1 MKLNFLLIVVLL
13 SGFSVQG
20 QVIFA
25 EDFDGIAG
33 PVAGGPGTYAFPSG
47 WRLVNVDNRPPN
59 TMVAYVNQ
67 AWIRREDFAKNVGD
81 SCAFSTSW
89 TNPEGVADD
98 WMWTPAISIPA
109 SGQVKLNWNALAYDA
124 DYRDG
129 YEVRIMTT
137 APTGTNGN
145 IGNMVSASQVIYS
158 NDAENSTWTERSVD
172 LSAYTGQTVYI
183 GFRNNSNNK
192 FLLLIDDI
200 VVEVSNARDARLIS
214 MVAPEYSLIPLSQ
227 MGGYTFKGSINNNG
241 TQALTNVRLRAA
253 IFRANTLVTT
263 LNSGAVGS
271 LASGASHSFETP
283 VWVPT
288 DLGEYTIKL
297 YPNTTETDLAPANDT
312 MTQRLVVTDSV
323 YARDNATPVGS
334 LGIGAGLTDSYLGQV
349 FELKQA
355 ASVKSVFLFFTRGY
369 TGRRLA
375 ATIWNTDANGVP
387 TTLLRSTDTL
397 LYPNNNAYG
406 VSIPIFGGPVNLPQ
420 GKYMIAAVEFDSTL
434 SVATTS
440 EIFTEKTVFV
450 KWPSNATG
458 AWTPV
463 ENFGAPF
470 RRSFIIRL
478 NLNENPL
485 PVKIIS
491 FSGRKTNT
499 GNEVRWQVASQQN
512 ISRYEVEHSNNGV
525 NFQPVGKVTAST
537 LETDNYTF
545 LDKNRYSGKSFYRLR
560 VVERDEAYYS
570 KTIQLSGSNL
580 GVLLNLWPNP
590 VSKVL
595 NIEADINQA
604 APKEVMIINAEGKI
618 VKKFLL
624 NSLPMQVDVS
634 VLPVGN
640 YLLKVADQSPV
651 WFIKQ

>member
-1 MKLNFLLIVVLL
+1 MKLDFLLIAVLVTGL
-13 SGFSVQG
+13 TARG
-20 QVIFA
+20 QIIFA

-33 PVAGGPGTYAFPSG
+33 PVAGGPGTYAFPAG
-47 WRLVNVDNRPPN
+47 WHLVNVDNRSPN
-59 TMVAYVNQ
+59 VLVNYVNQ
-67 AWIRREDFAKNVGD
+67 AWIRREDFANSVGD

-89 TNPEGVADD
+89 TNPEGIADD
-98 WMWTPAISIPA
+98 WMWTPAINIPA
-109 SGQVKLNWNALAYDA
+109 SGQIKLNWNAVAYDPT
-124 DYRDG
+124 YRDG
-129 YEVRIMTT
+129 YEVRIMAT

-145 IGNMVSASQVIYS
+145 LGNMVSASQLIYS
-158 NDAENSTWTERSVD
+158 NNSENATWTERSVD

-183 GFRNNSNNK
+183 GFRNNSNNR

-200 VVEVSNARDARLIS
+200 VVEASNARDARVSS
-214 MVAPEYSLIPLSQ
+214 MVTPEYSLIPLSQ
-227 MGGYTFKGSINNNG
+227 MGGYTFRGSINNNG
-241 TQALTNVRLRAA
+241 SQGLTNIRLRAA
-253 IFRANTLVTT
+253 IFRANILVTT
-263 LNSGAVGS
+263 LNSVVVPS

-283 VWVPT
+283 VWVPA

-297 YPNTTETDLAPANDT
+297 YPNTTETDQAPANDT
-312 MTQRLVVTDSV
+312 MTQRVVVTDSV

-334 LGIGAGLTDSYLGQV
+334 LGIGAGQADSYLGQV

-369 TGRRLA
+369 TGRKLA
-375 ATIWNTDANGVP
+375 ATIWNTDANGLP

-397 LYPNNNAYG
+397 LYPNDNAYG
-406 VSIPIFGGPVNLPQ
+406 VSVPIFGGPVNLPQ
-420 GKYMIAAVEFDSTL
+420 GKYLIAAVEFDSTL
-434 SVATTS
+434 TVATTS
-440 EIFTEKTVFV
+440 EIFTEKTVYV
-450 KWPSNATG
+450 KWPANAGG
-458 AWTPV
+458 AWTPI
-463 ENFGAPF
+463 ENFGAGF
-470 RRSFIIRL
+470 RRSLVIRL

-512 ISRYEVEHSNNGV
+512 ISRYEVEHSSNGV

-570 KTIQLSGSNL
+570 KTIQLSGSTL
-580 GVLLNLWPNP
+580 GVAISLWPNP

-595 NIEADINQA
+595 NIEAGINQA
-604 APKEVMIINAEGKI
+604 SPKETMIINAEGKI

-624 NSLPMQVDVS
+624 NRQPMQVDIS
-634 VLPVGN
+634 GLPAGN